1 MYGTRSGTGTHYRLT
16 WAQAVDSQNH
26 PCGDKNFA
34 PISLGYWYRPY
45 DLLKPLCIDTLVP
58 INLGTSS
65 AELIYKTNWSRIF
78 VYDNL
83 ARYRYYFK
91 VESNAL
97 QTPTT
102 VVPYL
107 PNQ

>member
-1 MYGTRSGTGTHYRLT
+1 MPLKIMHYSHFFALTGNT
-16 WAQAVDSQNH
+16 
-26 PCGDKNFA
+26 G
-34 PISLGYWYRPY
+34 Y
-45 DLLKPLCIDTLVP
+45 DLLKPLCTGTLVP

-65 AELIYKTNWSRIF
+65 AELIYKINWSRIF

-83 ARYRYYFK
+83 AWYRYYFK

-102 VVPYL
+102 VPFSTVTYIQKSE
-107 PNQ
+107 PNDEKLASTF